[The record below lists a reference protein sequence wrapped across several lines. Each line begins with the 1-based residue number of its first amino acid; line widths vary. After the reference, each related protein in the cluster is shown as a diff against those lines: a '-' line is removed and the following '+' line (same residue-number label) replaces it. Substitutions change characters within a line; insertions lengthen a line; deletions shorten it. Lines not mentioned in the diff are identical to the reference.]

1 MELILDYY
9 RNPIFSII
17 LLFCVV
23 IIISIWFMVFT
34 AIKDN
39 RVSKNIEKYI
49 STFDENSDYLLSLS
63 QEKIEDIINSY
74 FKANMFFECK
84 NLIIYNIKNHIS
96 KKYNY
101 LYTLAYCNTKLGLI
115 NEAKDNLLELLQI
128 VARDEKALRLL
139 AYIYYKLNDLD
150 KTKEVFKCLNELCNV
165 ENELI
170 FLNKNKDINK
180 DNTFNIKINNEEIAN
195 YSIEYVCKKCSCTH
209 IFYTEF
215 CSNCFNCACL
225 EQNIRI
231 KL

>member
-23 IIISIWFMVFT
+23 ITISIWFMVFT
-34 AIKDN
+34 AIKNN

-63 QEKIEDIINSY
+63 QDKIESIINSY

-84 NLIIYNIKNHIS
+84 NLIIYNIKNNIS

-101 LYTLAYCNTKLGLI
+101 LYTLAFCNVKLGLI

-128 VARDEKALRLL
+128 VARDEKALFLL
-139 AYIYYKLNDLD
+139 AYVYYKINDINKVKD
-150 KTKEVFKCLNELCNV
+150 VFKCLSELCDV
-165 ENELI
+165 SEQIE
-170 FLNKNKDINK
+170 FLNTNKHISK
-180 DNTFNIKINNEEIAN
+180 DNIFSIKINNKEITN
-195 YSIEYVCKKCSCTH
+195 YSIEFVCKKCSYTH

-225 EQNIRI
+225 EKNIRI